1 MRACKN
7 ARADGEKIIHG
18 GRYKRA
24 RAACVGAYNDTAD
37 SMTEKEK
44 QNRHATGWSN
54 QFAMPWEV
62 SSYWAF
68 TTRYQFQLEIFLVA
82 SFKPFKF
89 SLNL

>member
-1 MRACKN
+1 MTETDLLTLYLRTEVRACKA

-68 TTRYQFQLEIFLVA
+68 TTR
-82 SFKPFKF
+82 
-89 SLNL
+89 